1 MNVRL
6 EWYQVRK
13 NYLIQKLKRELL
25 IISNKARFIKH
36 IIEGYLKVN
45 NVPKKEIISYLE
57 TYFYDKID
65 GSFNYLLSMPIY
77 TLTKER
83 YEELL
88 KQLESKKI
96 ELQKTE
102 SLKIKNMY
110 LSDLKELKK
119 SLKK

>member
-1 MNVRL
+1 
-6 EWYQVRK
+6 
-13 NYLIQKLKRELL
+13 
-25 IISNKARFIKH
+25 
-36 IIEGYLKVN
+36 
-45 NVPKKEIISYLE
+45 
-57 TYFYDKID
+57 
-65 GSFNYLLSMPIY
+65 MPIY